1 MKPLAQGPGP
11 VTKNGLTRRHR
22 SCKAP
27 AQIMTSV
34 RDERPF
40 IVVTAI
46 LDGSA
51 RPAAVTVSHGDAL
64 ERAIQATS
72 GRDIAGM
79 DIVELPIPPPA
90 FAALREHAR
99 REPDAVAVYDV
110 FPLAATLAPE
120 VRVVAGQFLAAEVL
134 WALEE
139 QGLLKG
145 VPLNLKLDLPEAWD
159 RAPKSV
165 HERLVAAGALD
176 LSPGAIETFKH
187 VKSSWDASHS
197 A

>member
-1 MKPLAQGPGP
+1 MP
-11 VTKNGLTRRHR
+11 
-22 SCKAP
+22 SE
-27 AQIMTSV
+27 
-34 RDERPF
+34 RDQRPF

-46 LDGSA
+46 LDGAA

-64 ERAIQATS
+64 ERAIRATS

-90 FAALREHAR
+90 FAALRDHAGR
-99 REPDAVAVYDV
+99 ASDAVAVYDV
-110 FPLAATLAPE
+110 FPLAATLPPE

-145 VPLNLKLDLPEAWD
+145 VPLNLKLDLPDDWD

-176 LSPGAIETFKH
+176 LSSDAIETFKH
-187 VKSSWDASHS
+187 VKSSWDATN
-197 A
+197 AA